1 MSRRVLF
8 FSGLFCALVIPG
20 LIFFVRPPVLVVNDI
35 PFVSLYG
42 ASRIKQRQIRAS
54 ISLFRR
60 VKPVIVAENAG
71 TDIVVFAV
79 EAADSRPH
87 CVIFPARYAD
97 GGQRYAGQFP
107 EIPVII
113 LDSRPAETPAGQEA
127 PGEDQGKLI
136 RLRTRRLEDFYRA
149 GLCAAIIARSG
160 MKRSA
165 GNSPEEGAADTG
177 GEILVFQEKSFTPTD
192 KIAFSTGLER
202 QGNTTQPH
210 FLNSPAEYAGIQ
222 DASCAVING
231 SALDFLDRNLKIP
244 IILFSWYNPA
254 MTSREILLVFDDSP
268 WALAAEAVKRA
279 DRDEGIGDIPSDIV
293 FPGGRI
299 ADKGLLRDL
308 KRAAR
313 GPIP

>member
-1 MSRRVLF
+1 MF

-20 LIFFVRPPVLVVNDI
+20 LVFLVRSPVLVINDL

-60 VKPVIVAENAG
+60 VKPVMVAENAG

-79 EAADSRPH
+79 EEADSRPH

-97 GGQRYAGQFP
+97 GGRRYAGQFP
-107 EIPVII
+107 GIRVII
-113 LDSRPAETPAGQEA
+113 LDSMPAETAAGQA
-127 PGEDQGKLI
+127 PPEEDQGRLI
-136 RLRTRRLEDFYRA
+136 MLRTRRLEDFYRA
-149 GLCAAIIARSG
+149 GLCAAIIARSEMG
-160 MKRSA
+160 RSA
-165 GNSPEEGAADTG
+165 KNSPETGAADPG
-177 GEILVFQEKSFTPTD
+177 GEILVFQEKSFSPMD
-192 KIAFSTGLER
+192 KTAFSTGMQR

-210 FLNSPAEYAGIQ
+210 YLNSPAEYAGIQ
-222 DASCAVING
+222 DASCAVVNG

-254 MTSREILLVFDDSP
+254 LTSRETLLVFDDSP
-268 WALAAEAVKRA
+268 WALAAEAVKQA

-293 FPGGRI
+293 FPRGRI

-308 KRAAR
+308 KRAAG
-313 GPIP
+313 GPVP